1 MFVFIPDGH
10 IRCCIWS
17 VMLLNN
23 DKNKLLSLLY
33 SMLAL
38 AHQTGR
44 LVVLM
49 CSHTLLCI
57 STITVHIFAHK
68 CLCYRSKHEMT
79 FLNVKWSHTHTNTHT
94 ISLFLY
100 PILFTDNRWHNANTK
115 AIALYT
121 VPLKGTRC
129 MDDLENKKKF
139 NWIEMRSILY

>member
-10 IRCCIWS
+10 IRCCLWS
-17 VMLLNN
+17 VMLLNS

-44 LVVLM
+44 HVVLM
-49 CSHTLLCI
+49 CSHMLSCL
-57 STITVHIFAHK
+57 STIVVYIFAHK

-79 FLNVKWSHTHTNTHT
+79 FLNVKWSHTR
-94 ISLFLY
+94 ILFLSFSISFCL
-100 PILFTDNRWHNANTK
+100 PIIDGTTPTPTPKQLHCILYHWK
-115 AIALYT
+115 ALVAWTI
-121 VPLKGTRC
+121 LKI
-129 MDDLENKKKF
+129 KKI